1 MTAPDVPRVQPAAL
15 PWPQAARLDRP
26 PHMRVALAFVEHRV
40 NLWLGF
46 GKPEREVVLDRWR
59 RVAVFAPG
67 AICCRVRWA
76 GNDRGAAIWQL
87 MVLQAPTAFDDAQ
100 RVIGVAPGARILL
113 LADGEQ
119 QVKLVLALVDATE
132 AAGMDASTVGV
143 TYWRTVGDR
152 LAARQPLPA
161 YTAEQHA
168 AYLARGAL
176 Q

>member
-1 MTAPDVPRVQPAAL
+1 VTAPDVPRTRPVAL
-15 PWPQAARLDRP
+15 PWPQAARPDRP

-40 NLWLGF
+40 NLWLRF
-46 GKPEREVVLDRWR
+46 GKPVREVALDRWR

-67 AICCRVRWA
+67 SVCCRVKWLV
-76 GNDRGAAIWQL
+76 NDQDTARWQL
-87 MVLQAPTAFDDAQ
+87 MVLQAPMAFDDTR
-100 RVIGVAPGARILL
+100 RVIGVMPGARILL
-113 LADGEQ
+113 LVDGEQ
-119 QVKLVLALVDATE
+119 QVKLVLALVDAIE

-168 AYLARGAL
+168 AYLARGVL

>member
-1 MTAPDVPRVQPAAL
+1 MTAPDVPYTHPAAL
-15 PWPQAARLDRP
+15 PWPQAARPDWP

-40 NLWLGF
+40 NLWLRF

-67 AICCRVRWA
+67 SVCCRVKWIV
-76 GNDRGAAIWQL
+76 NDRGTARWQL
-87 MVLQAPTAFDDAQ
+87 MVLQAPMAFDDAR
-100 RVIGVAPGARILL
+100 RVIGVMPSARILL

-119 QVKLVLALVDATE
+119 QVKAVLALVDAIE
-132 AAGMDASTVGV
+132 ASGMDARTAAIAYWHTVGS
-143 TYWRTVGDR
+143 R
-152 LAARQPLPA
+152 LAARLPLPA

-168 AYLARGAL
+168 AYLARGGL

>member
-15 PWPQAARLDRP
+15 PWPQAARPDRP

-40 NLWLGF
+40 NLWLRF

-100 RVIGVAPGARILL
+100 RVIGVVPGARILL

-119 QVKLVLALVDATE
+119 QVKLVLALVDAIE

-143 TYWRTVGDR
+143 PYWRAVGDR

-161 YTAEQHA
+161 YAAEQHA

>member
-1 MTAPDVPRVQPAAL
+1 M
-15 PWPQAARLDRP
+15 
-26 PHMRVALAFVEHRV
+26 
-40 NLWLGF
+40 
-46 GKPEREVVLDRWR
+46 
-59 RVAVFAPG
+59 FAPG
-67 AICCRVRWA
+67 SVCCRAKWIV
-76 GNDRGAAIWQL
+76 NDRGTARWQL
-87 MVLQAPTAFDDAQ
+87 MVLQAPMAFDDAR
-100 RVIGVAPGARILL
+100 RVIGVTPGARILL

-119 QVKLVLALVDATE
+119 QVKLVLALVDAIE

-168 AYLARGAL
+168 AYLALGAL